1 VWQKRPYSPS
11 EKERRLKVENDIVK
25 QQIKHVLF
33 SLLRKAASSA
43 EITFAAGL
51 APSPMTNWAPINST
65 TPKLRERS

>member
-1 VWQKRPYSPS
+1 VWQKRLYSPS

-43 EITFAAGL
+43 ETTFAADL
-51 APSPMTNWAPINST
+51 APSPMTNRAPTNST